1 MWKNETI
8 YSIGDTLQLKSLAE
22 FGIDVDNHALD
33 EEFAEMVDM
42 KGTEIH
48 ERIEHIDLMMKRLK
62 AERNLLEEI
71 LDGKLHKMAKRLNN
85 EEQG

>member
-8 YSIGDTLQLKSLAE
+8 YSIGDTLQFKSLAE

-33 EEFAEMVDM
+33 KEFAEMVDM
-42 KGTEIH
+42 KGMEIR
-48 ERIEHIDLMMKRLK
+48 ERIDHIDLMMKRLK

-71 LDGKLHKMAKRLNN
+71 LDGKLHRMAERLKN